1 VTDPHTC
8 SRLCQ
13 AAGAGPLLIA
23 DGHHRYETALEVRQR
38 IGEEVPDARSVL
50 ACVVSGEDPGL
61 RIQPTHRAVAGSP
74 PGRPQTDWMGR
85 LAERFTMQAIAGPQ
99 DNPDQLAAEAERTGS
114 LVVVSPAGAWKL
126 EPILEVASDAGL
138 DEADLAIPSVVFDRL
153 VVEGILALDADAA
166 AHAGQL
172 LYLRDASEA
181 VSAAGAL
188 GAAFL
193 LPAVSASAVW
203 KVTGLGRRLPP
214 KSTYYEPKIPSGL
227 LFRPLEVAS
236 D

>member
-1 VTDPHTC
+1 
-8 SRLCQ
+8 
-13 AAGAGPLLIA
+13 
-23 DGHHRYETALEVRQR
+23 
-38 IGEEVPDARSVL
+38 
-50 ACVVSGEDPGL
+50 
-61 RIQPTHRAVAGSP
+61 
-74 PGRPQTDWMGR
+74 
-85 LAERFTMQAIAGPQ
+85 MQAIAGPQ

-114 LVVVSPAGAWKL
+114 PLVVSSAGAWRL

-138 DEADLAIPSVVFDRL
+138 DEADLAIPSVVLDRL
-153 VVEGILALDADAA
+153 VVEGILELDADEAA
-166 AHAGQL
+166 DAGRL

-181 VSAAGAL
+181 VNAAGAL

-236 D
+236 S